1 MGSNRREATVRAQ
14 KRKKGKNI
22 LGVFYEIRIA
32 GSAGGGVIPLSGVLS
47 SYYIRSFGVLFIVS
61 IAASTPIA
69 KKFSDFRY
77 AEQFKPAAVII
88 LLILV
93 TAYLADGSY
102 NPFLY
107 FRF

>member
-1 MGSNRREATVRAQ
+1 MSFIGAMI
-14 KRKKGKNI
+14 GI
-22 LGVFYEIRIA
+22 